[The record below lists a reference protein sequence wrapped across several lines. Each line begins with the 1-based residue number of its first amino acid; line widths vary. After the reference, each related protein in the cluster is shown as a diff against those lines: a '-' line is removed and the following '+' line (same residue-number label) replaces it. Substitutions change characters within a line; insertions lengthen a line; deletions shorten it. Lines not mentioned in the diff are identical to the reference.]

1 MVSVSVLRHVAF
13 EDLGILCDLFN
24 ELGWTVEYIEAPN
37 ADWVYFDPIEP
48 DLLVI
53 LGGPVSVN
61 DEQSF
66 PFLGPEI
73 ISIKKR
79 LEADLPT
86 LGICLGA
93 QLIARALGAKVFKAE
108 EKEIGWKP
116 LLISGSAQKSPVSYL
131 SATQCSMF
139 HWHGDSF
146 DLPVGAVLLAG
157 TDACPH
163 QVFSWGRATLA
174 FQCHPE
180 VRGYDL
186 EKWFVGHAV
195 EIQTASG
202 TSVSKLREDT
212 QRYAAGLERCGRLFF
227 EKWLSELGL

>member
-1 MVSVSVLRHVAF
+1 MASVSVLRHIAF
-13 EDLGILCDLFN
+13 EDLGTLDDLFS
-24 ELGWTVEYIEAPN
+24 ELGWTVEYIEAPT
-37 ADWVYFDPIEP
+37 ADWVDFDPLGP

-53 LGGPVSVN
+53 LGGPISVN
-61 DEQSF
+61 DEQSY

-73 ISIKKR
+73 VSIKQR
-79 LEADLPT
+79 LEVDRPT

-93 QLIARALGAKVFKAE
+93 QLIARALGAKVFPADK
-108 EKEIGWKP
+108 KEIGWKP
-116 LLISGSAQKSPVSYL
+116 LSELGLGQVFPIRHL
-131 SATQCSMF
+131 SAPQCSMF

-157 TDACPH
+157 TEACPH

-180 VRGYDL
+180 VRARDL

-195 EIQTASG
+195 EINTTSG
-202 TSVSKLREDT
+202 TSLSKLRADT
-212 QRYAAGLERCGRLFF
+212 RRYAAGLERGGRVFF
-227 EKWLSELGL
+227 EWWLSELGL